1 MLITSTLLMIIIRV
15 LYACSSPDAR
25 GEATKQLVDTA
36 YHQVTILIILSTER
50 ITEKN
55 PTRRCRLCSYCSRHS
70 SAFPFSQPFFSVC
83 SREHPAFIPAFDDL
97 WSLFYDILSHSYFYL
112 LLSIN
117 SFYKKNIFFISQ
129 ILIDT

>member
-1 MLITSTLLMIIIRV
+1 MLITSTLLMIIKRV
-15 LYACSSPDAR
+15 LYLCSSPDAR
-25 GEATKQLVDTA
+25 GEATKYLVDTA
-36 YHQVTILIILSTER
+36 YQVTILIILSTER

-117 SFYKKNIFFISQ
+117 SFYKNNIFSMSQ